1 MRVMKILKLLVFSVL
16 GIVLSIILPLNAN
29 AAALEPNE
37 AIWPVPHIYEQRD
50 FKIKG
55 KGIASEVASSQ
66 LRESWATWSRYEPT
80 GIYTRANE
88 TLTINVSS
96 KANVFAYI
104 QSYALYG
111 SSNSWDE
118 KSFKLQPGKNIISS
132 PKGGVL
138 YLSNEEGTG
147 DVAISVQGG
156 SHIPVFE
163 KYHHSMSDLM
173 AMLDKYKNAPYVE
186 FISERGLITATYGAV
201 AQYYLQKNAT
211 DPVTLLERLDIVL
224 AAQDHTAGYDE
235 QNGPNKQDHHYRHMI
250 QDTKSS
256 LYMYTKT
263 YRTAYVN
270 NSINAVLD
278 GFISKAWGPMHENGH
293 QQQSLAMNFNQMT
306 EVTVNIYSLAAE
318 KLLGQTSRL
327 ESEDIYARIFEY
339 LDRPQQDK
347 DYIQI
352 EDLFVKL
359 GMLHQLSLSF
369 GDQFYPR
376 LHREYREKNRT
387 EINVYGKEQIFI
399 YMASKVSGYDLTPFF
414 AMWGLLPSNDTKAE
428 IKKLNLDIL
437 TQEIWKS
444 TDSNPVIVPSLR
456 IQADKISLTLSNE
469 VFSSNQRFVVYHNGQ
484 YAFETYAGKHYYSQ
498 KDTSNPY
505 VTTVVYVKNKPSYG
519 DKIDV
524 YLVPGTPG
532 QPIDFSA
539 STHLIS
545 KIHTGDI
552 SLNVSD
558 AGFESTMDIGLF
570 NSKTRIL
577 FLYNGKYLGETY
589 NGVSYYLANSKTNQK
604 LNIFNRNPLYD
615 GDKIEIY
622 KVPGQPG
629 ERTNISEGVLLAS
642 QELLT
647 APATPEKF
655 DDISLDNISFDW
667 TATGFTV
674 SLPSDLFYSDQ
685 RVVLTK
691 NGQYLGEFYQG
702 IKYYLTLTHTNPNIV
717 TITQNVSLNPKDEI
731 LLYVAP
737 GSPGMSADVYQMSNL
752 LLKKVFN

>member
-16 GIVLSIILPLNAN
+16 GIFLNVILSLNAN
-29 AAALEPNE
+29 ATALEPNE

-50 FKIKG
+50 FQIKG
-55 KGIASEVASSQ
+55 KGKASEVASSN
-66 LRESWATWSRYEPT
+66 LRGSGATWSRYEPT
-80 GIYTRANE
+80 GIYARANE

-96 KANVFAYI
+96 KANILAYV
-104 QSYALYG
+104 QSYALYD

-118 KSFKLQPGKNIISS
+118 KSFKLQPGKNIILS

-138 YLSNEEGTG
+138 YLSNEEETG
-147 DVAISVQGG
+147 DVSISVQGG

-163 KYHHSMSDLM
+163 KYHHSMHDLV

-186 FISERGLITATYGAV
+186 FISERGLITATYGTV

-235 QNGPNKQDHHYRHMI
+235 KNGPNKQDHHYRHMI

-256 LYMYTKT
+256 LYMYSTI

-270 NSINAVLD
+270 NAINAVLD

-293 QQQSLAMNFNQMT
+293 QQQSFAMKFSSMA

-318 KLLGQTSRL
+318 KVLGQTSRL
-327 ESEDIYARIFEY
+327 ESDDIYAGIFEY
-339 LDRPQQDK
+339 LDRPQLDK
-347 DYIQI
+347 DYIQSK
-352 EDLFVKL
+352 DLFMKL
-359 GMLHQLSLSF
+359 GMLHQLTLSF

-376 LHREYREKNRT
+376 LHREYREKPRAD
-387 EINVYGKEQIFI
+387 INVYGKEQIFI

-414 AMWGLLPSNDTKAE
+414 EMWGLLPSNDTKTE

-437 TQEIWKS
+437 TQEIWKG

-456 IQADKISLTLSNE
+456 IQTDKISLTLSNE
-469 VFSSNQRFVVYHNGQ
+469 VFSSNQRFVVYHNGK

-505 VTTVVYVKNKPSYG
+505 VTTIVYVKNKPSYG

-524 YLVPGTPG
+524 YLVPGVPG
-532 QPIDFSA
+532 QSINLSA
-539 STHLIS
+539 SAHLIS
-545 KIHTGDI
+545 KIFTGDI
-552 SLNVSD
+552 SLNVSG
-558 AGFESTMDIGLF
+558 AGFESMMDIGLF

-589 NGVSYYLANSKTNQK
+589 NGVNYYISKSKTNQK
-604 LNIFNRNPLYD
+604 LTTFNRNPLYE

-622 KVPGQPG
+622 EIPGKPG
-629 ERTNISEGVLLAS
+629 ERTNISAGVLLAS
-642 QELLT
+642 QELT
-647 APATPEKF
+647 ASTTPEEF

-667 TATGFTV
+667 TPTGFTV
-674 SLPSDLFYSDQ
+674 SLPSDLFYSVH
-685 RVVLTK
+685 RVMLTK
-691 NGQYLGEFYQG
+691 NGQYLGEFQQG
-702 IKYYLTLTHTNPNIV
+702 KAYSVIVTNTNPNIV
-717 TITQNVSLNPKDEI
+717 KITKNISLNPKDEI

-737 GSPGMSADVYQMSNL
+737 GSPGMSEDVYQMRKL